1 MVFTIRMQRR
11 RLVALTGALI
21 GGGIFSRVDNA
32 ALPNLVL
39 PLFTAHAESAVSF
52 PPLAGDAWEA
62 IPPSAVG
69 WNEAAL
75 DDALRYA
82 NEQHSTAVM
91 ILYRGR
97 ILAERY
103 WDGWDANRIANI
115 FSAGKSVVA
124 VLAGIARDAGLLE
137 PDDPVSAHL
146 GAGWSRASR
155 GAEERITVRHLLTM
169 TSGLD
174 DALRP
179 VADPGTVWH
188 YNSPAYYRLQDVIA
202 SAAGVPLDMYSRNVL
217 FSRVGMARSRWQGN
231 GMFATAREMARFALL
246 VQNGGMWNGTPVLR
260 DSGYLAA
267 ATAPSQPHNPSYGY
281 LWWLNGKEKY
291 LLPGQGGGAGSLVP
305 FAPPDMIAA
314 LGAGDKKMY
323 IVPSMDLVV
332 VRHGSA
338 AEERGVL
345 ASSRFDNL
353 WWRRLIAAAPK
364 PPSANVDYSPF
375 VP

>member
-11 RLVALTGALI
+11 RLVAFTGALI
-21 GGGIFSRVDNA
+21 GGGLFSRVDHL
-32 ALPNLVL
+32 ALPNLIL
-39 PLFTAHAESAVSF
+39 PLFTAHAESSVSF
-52 PPLAGDAWEA
+52 PPLKGDAWEA
-62 IPPSAVG
+62 IPPAAVG

-75 DDALRYA
+75 EDALRYA
-82 NEQHSTAVM
+82 NEQRSTAVM
-91 ILYRGR
+91 VIYRGR

-124 VLAGIARDAGLLE
+124 VLAGIAQEAGLLTL
-137 PDDPVSAHL
+137 DDPVSAHL
-146 GAGWSRASR
+146 GAGWSRATR
-155 GAEERITVRHLLTM
+155 EAEERIAVRHLLTM

-174 DALRP
+174 DTLRP
-179 VADPGTVWH
+179 VAEPGTVWH
-188 YNSPAYYRLQDVIA
+188 YNTPAYYRMQDVIA
-202 SAAGVPLDMYSRNVL
+202 AASGVPLDMYARNVL
-217 FSRVGMARSRWQGN
+217 FSRIGMARSRWQGN
-231 GMFATAREMARFALL
+231 QMFATAREMARFALL
-246 VQNGGMWNGTPVLR
+246 VQNGGVWNGTPVLR
-260 DSGYLAA
+260 DAAYLAA
-267 ATAPSQPHNPSYGY
+267 ATASSQTLNPSYGY
-281 LWWLNGKEKY
+281 LWWLNGKETY
-291 LLPGQGGGAGSLVP
+291 LLPGQGGGSGHLVP
-305 FAPPDMIAA
+305 FAPPDMVAA

-323 IVPSMDLVV
+323 IVPSMDLVI

-364 PPSANVDYSPF
+364 PPSASVDYSSF